1 MSRTSKPALSRLRP
15 PGPRAERRRLCVISA
30 RALIWSMNWDS
41 WELPKNSLSAAMTGL
56 ELMRSWGM
64 AAARSAVM
72 VIFSLIVR
80 SIRVRPMRKA
90 FSTSSPTDRTRRLP
104 RWSMSSTEP
113 SPKRRLRRYLMTST

>member
-1 MSRTSKPALSRLRP
+1 MSRTSKPARSRLRP
-15 PGPRAERRRLCVISA
+15 PGPRAERRRLWVISA

-41 WELPKNSLSAAMTGL
+41 CELPKNSLRAAMTGL

-104 RWSMSSTEP
+104 RWSMSSTVP
-113 SPKRRLRRYLMTST
+113 SPKRRLSRYLRTST